1 MALVDAVDK
10 IYGHAGPFPVRDF
23 LAAISVGLDHDGPIT
38 DLCFA
43 EDREAVVDM
52 NVVRTGQGQYV
63 EVQGTGEHGTFDR
76 SQLNALLDMA
86 DQAIDRLIEVEK
98 EALGPLAK
106 KVGFVY
112 ETRDC
117 KR

>member
-1 MALVDAVDK
+1 
-10 IYGHAGPFPVRDF
+10 
-23 LAAISVGLDHDGPIT
+23 
-38 DLCFA
+38 
-43 EDREAVVDM
+43 M